1 MPIRRFLR
9 SIAGPGAF
17 AAAAFVGGRMEPGY
31 SPSNEPIS
39 ALAAHGTRSAPVMV
53 PGFLALGLGSVALAR
68 ELRGTALAP
77 APVAPMLALSGLTV
91 AGAGLA
97 RCSDR
102 TCPTRMLGDA
112 EVMPTDDLHAAFSAA
127 TFALWISIPLV
138 AARRGRSATPRA
150 RHASRVLGLTT
161 LVTLLAGGRMAQRPS
176 LRGSGSA
183 QRVMLASAFAWFPL
197 AALAA
202 SGGPNGG

>member
-1 MPIRRFLR
+1 MPSRRLLW
-9 SIAGPGAF
+9 SLAGPGAF
-17 AAAAFVGGRMEPGY
+17 ATAAFVGARIEPGY
-31 SPSNEPIS
+31 SPRDEPIS

-53 PGFLALGLGSVALAR
+53 PGFLALGLGSVGLAR
-68 ELRGTALAP
+68 ALRGTALAP
-77 APVAPMLALSGLTV
+77 VPVPSMVALAGLTV

-112 EVMPTDDLHAAFSAA
+112 DVMPTDDRHAAFSAA
-127 TFALWISIPLV
+127 TFALWIAIPLV
-138 AARRGRSATPRA
+138 AARRGRSASAWARRA
-150 RHASRVLGLTT
+150 SGFLGAATLAT
-161 LVTLLAGGRMAQRPS
+161 LVAGGRMAQRPS
-176 LRGSGSA
+176 ARGSGTA

-202 SGGPNGG
+202 GRPNDR